1 MGILALCHQITVLQ
15 RQLGADGCVFTVEL
29 ELGPDEKAVQGDETR
44 LNLKTCQMELAI
56 RRDQLLKTDDP
67 TTGLTK
73 ETGKPTSPTK
83 VEEAPS
89 GRSRLSTS
97 ASAAWTRS
105 EGYFETWWVDPIN
118 LTVNDVTNFVGWDWN
133 GVNCIQPGWGNAN
146 YSWLTTTG
154 WFKVADN
161 FQNLYGCT
169 DHRSES
175 YAHYA
180 NGSFCGVAV
189 PAAHAYYP
197 RNVVQGWWDGNLTG
211 LTDSYAD
218 SGCSF
223 LLSHHYRV
231 IRTYN

>member
-1 MGILALCHQITVLQ
+1 MAILALCHQITVLQ
-15 RQLGADGCVFTVEL
+15 RQLGADDCVFTVEL

-44 LNLKTCQMELAI
+44 LNLKTCQMEPAI

-73 ETGKPTSPTK
+73 
-83 VEEAPS
+83 
-89 GRSRLSTS
+89 
-97 ASAAWTRS
+97 
-105 EGYFETWWVDPIN
+105 ETWWVDPIN

-146 YSWLTTTG
+146 HSWLTTTG

-169 DHRSES
+169 DHRSEP

-180 NGSFCGVAV
+180 NGPFCGVAV
-189 PAAHAYYP
+189 PRPTYIIRGMSCRA
-197 RNVVQGWWDGNLTG
+197 GGTG
-211 LTDSYAD
+211 T
-218 SGCSF
+218 
-223 LLSHHYRV
+223 
-231 IRTYN
+231 